1 MKQIKP
7 YFLLPFIA
15 LSLIIGIWTGWIRLG
30 WDFPLTQNLGDHGAL
45 MAGGFIGTLICL
57 ERTVSYKNKFA
68 LIIPLV
74 NALSIVFFL
83 LKLPHI
89 AFWFFLAGSIGLSLI
104 YLKLYIEF
112 NEIYILIMMAGS
124 LCYLIG
130 NAFLIKTSFY
140 PVSAMWWIAFLYFT
154 ILGERLELSKYLQ
167 VKTIHKIVLIVL
179 FAVYIIGILI
189 PFHSSGGY
197 VTAVSF
203 IGSALWLFK
212 YDMAKKSLQRE
223 GQHFYS
229 GVILLTGYVW
239 LIITGFFMAC
249 GAYSG
254 LHYDAA
260 IHSFFLGFVFSMIFA
275 HAPIILPGVLKLQIN
290 VFNRFLYLWF
300 FLLQIS
306 LLMRILNPF
315 ILSAELKLISGLLNG
330 IAILG
335 FLVNMAVLVKAGK
348 SKIAQQT
355 A

>member
-30 WDFPLTQNLGDHGAL
+30 WSFPLAQNMGDHGAL

-57 ERTVSYKNKFA
+57 ERTVSYKNRLA
-68 LIIPLV
+68 LIIPLI

-89 AFWFFLAGSIGLSLI
+89 AFWFLLAGSIGLSLI
-104 YLKLYIEF
+104 YLKLYFEF
-112 NEIYILIMMAGS
+112 NETYILIMMAGS
-124 LCYLIG
+124 FCYLIG
-130 NAFLIKTSFY
+130 NTFLIKTSFY
-140 PVSAMWWIAFLYFT
+140 PLSAMWWIAFLYFT

-167 VKTIHKIVLIVL
+167 IKTIHKIILIVL
-179 FAVYIIGILI
+179 LAVYIIGILI
-189 PFHSSGGY
+189 PFYSSGGY

-203 IGSALWLFK
+203 IGSAVWLFK

-229 GVILLTGYVW
+229 GVVLLAGYVW
-239 LIITGFFMAC
+239 LVITGLFMAY

-254 LHYDAA
+254 LLYDAA

-315 ILSAELKLISGLLNG
+315 ILSSDLKLISGLLNG

-348 SKIAQQT
+348 SKIAL
-355 A
+355 